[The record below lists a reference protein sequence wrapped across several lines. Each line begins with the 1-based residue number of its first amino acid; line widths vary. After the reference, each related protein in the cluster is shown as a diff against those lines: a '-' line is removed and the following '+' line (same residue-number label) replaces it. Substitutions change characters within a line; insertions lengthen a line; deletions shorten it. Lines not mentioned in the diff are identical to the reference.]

1 MIATHAHDAGETVIG
16 QRIGGGSMPR
26 RIVIVGCGV
35 SGTTAAFH
43 ARKIDRTA
51 KIVLLGDEALPEY
64 SRCGL
69 PYAFSHVVPSLEA
82 LIGYDEAFYEQM
94 NRIDLRLS
102 WKVNRIVVEKQTVE
116 AVRTNDAST
125 ETLQYDAL
133 ILTTG
138 ARPSIV
144 PVPGADLKGVFTIRT
159 MNDIQRLTDHLTE
172 NNAKRVAIIGAGLTG
187 SEMAEA
193 LLQRGVTVIQAE
205 IVPEILPVI
214 LDPDMASIIRTRA
227 EEHGV
232 EYHLNSTLEE
242 IVGRN
247 GKVSGVR
254 ISGEEY
260 GVDAVIVAV
269 RVKPNTE
276 LAKNAGIVL
285 GESGGIKTDERMA
298 TSASSVYAA
307 GDCIETYDRITRRN
321 VFFQLATTAVR
332 QALVA
337 GTNAAG
343 GNAKYPG
350 STGVTTVKL
359 FGLEIASFGPTTT
372 ASEEIGIHPISVRI
386 TGSTRLPYYPGGKEL
401 TVKLLADSEDGR
413 LLGAQLVG
421 EEGATLRANFAS
433 IAGHLGLSVEQF
445 EQIET
450 CYSPPL
456 APVWDPVT
464 IAAQALLRRL
474 QTSRGAKSQK
484 LTTVED

>member
-1 MIATHAHDAGETVIG
+1 
-16 QRIGGGSMPR
+16 MPR
-26 RIVIVGCGV
+26 RIVIIGCGV

-43 ARKIDRTA
+43 ARKTDRTA
-51 KIVLLGDEALPEY
+51 SIVLLGDEKLPEY

-82 LIGYDEAFYEQM
+82 LIGFDEAFYEQI
-94 NRIDLRLS
+94 NRIDLRLG
-102 WKVNRIVVEKQTVE
+102 WKTTRILVERQIVE
-116 AVRTNDAST
+116 AVRPKDGST
-125 ETLQYDAL
+125 ETLEYDTL

-138 ARPSIV
+138 ARPSTV
-144 PVPGADLKGVFTIRT
+144 PVPGADLKGVFTIRI

-172 NNAKRVAIIGAGLTG
+172 NNAKRVAVIGAGLTG

-193 LLQRGVTVIQAE
+193 LLQRDVSVIEAE
-205 IVPEILPVI
+205 IVPEILPVL

-232 EYHLNSTLEE
+232 EYHLNSTLEK

-247 GKVSGVR
+247 GSVSGVS

-260 GVDAVIVAV
+260 PVDAVIIAV

-285 GESGGIKTDERMA
+285 GESGGIKTDDRMA
-298 TSASSVYAA
+298 TSATNVYAA
-307 GDCIETYDRITRRN
+307 GDCIETYDRITRRH

-359 FGLEIASFGPTTT
+359 FGLEVASFGPTTT
-372 ASEEIGIHPISVRI
+372 LSEKLGIHPVSVRVS
-386 TGSTRLPYYPGGKEL
+386 GSTRLPYYPGGKDL
-401 TVKLLADSEDGR
+401 TVKLLADPKDGR

-433 IAGHLGLSVEQF
+433 MAGHLGLSVEEF
-445 EQIET
+445 EEIET

-464 IAAQALLRRL
+464 IAAQALLRKL
-474 QTSRGAKSQK
+474 QTLRKSPPI
-484 LTTVED
+484 TTVEN

>member
-1 MIATHAHDAGETVIG
+1 
-16 QRIGGGSMPR
+16 MPK
-26 RIVIVGCGV
+26 RIVIIGCGV

-43 ARKIDRTA
+43 ARKTDRTA

-94 NRIDLRLS
+94 NRIDLRLG
-102 WKVNRIVVEKQTVE
+102 WKTTRILVEKQTIE
-116 AVRTNDAST
+116 AIGSKDALT
-125 ETLQYDAL
+125 ETLEYDTL

-138 ARPSIV
+138 ARAAVV

-159 MNDIQRLTDHLTE
+159 MNDIQRLTDHLIE
-172 NNAKRVAIIGAGLTG
+172 NNARRVAVIGAGLTG

-193 LLQRGVTVIQAE
+193 LLQRGMTVLEAE
-205 IVPEILPVI
+205 IIPEILPVI

-247 GKVSGVR
+247 GRVSGVR
-254 ISGEEY
+254 ISGEEHA
-260 GVDAVIVAV
+260 VDAVIVAV

-298 TSASSVYAA
+298 TSASNVYAA
-307 GDCIETYDRITRRN
+307 GDCIETYDRITRRH

-359 FGLEIASFGPTTT
+359 FGLEVASFGPTT
-372 ASEEIGIHPISVRI
+372 AISEKLDIHPVSVRV
-386 TGSTRLPYYPGGKEL
+386 TGSTRLPYYPGGKDL
-401 TVKLLADSEDGR
+401 TVKLLADPKDGR

-421 EEGATLRANFAS
+421 EEGATLRANFVS
-433 IAGHLGLSVEQF
+433 LAGHLGLSVEEF
-445 EQIET
+445 ERIET

-464 IAAQALLRRL
+464 IAAQALLRKL
-474 QTSRGAKSQK
+474 QGSQGAKSR
-484 LTTVED
+484 LFATPER

>member
-1 MIATHAHDAGETVIG
+1 
-16 QRIGGGSMPR
+16 MPR

>member
-1 MIATHAHDAGETVIG
+1 
-16 QRIGGGSMPR
+16 MPK
-26 RIVIVGCGV
+26 RIVIIGCGV

-43 ARKIDRTA
+43 ARKTDRTA

-94 NRIDLRLS
+94 NRIDLRLG
-102 WKVNRIVVEKQTVE
+102 WKTTRILVEKQTIE
-116 AVRTNDAST
+116 AIGSKDALT
-125 ETLQYDAL
+125 ETLEYDTL

-138 ARPSIV
+138 ARAAVV

-159 MNDIQRLTDHLTE
+159 MNDIQRLTDHLIE
-172 NNAKRVAIIGAGLTG
+172 NNARRVAVIGAGLTG

-193 LLQRGVTVIQAE
+193 LLQRGMTVLEAE
-205 IVPEILPVI
+205 IIPEILPAI

-247 GKVSGVR
+247 GRVSGVR
-254 ISGEEY
+254 ISGEEHA
-260 GVDAVIVAV
+260 VDAVIVAV
-269 RVKPNTE
+269 RVKPNTD

-298 TSASSVYAA
+298 TSASNVYAA
-307 GDCIETYDRITRRN
+307 GDCIETYDRITHRH

-359 FGLEIASFGPTTT
+359 FGLEVASFGPTT
-372 ASEEIGIHPISVRI
+372 AISEKLDIHPVSVRV
-386 TGSTRLPYYPGGKEL
+386 TGSTRLPYYPGGKDL
-401 TVKLLADSEDGR
+401 TVKLLADPKDGR

-421 EEGATLRANFAS
+421 EEGATLRANFVS
-433 IAGHLGLSVEQF
+433 LAGHLGLSF
-445 EQIET
+445 EEFERIET

-464 IAAQALLRRL
+464 IAAQALLRKL
-474 QTSRGAKSQK
+474 QGSQGAKSR
-484 LTTVED
+484 LFATPES

>member
-1 MIATHAHDAGETVIG
+1 MAEARETVIG
-16 QRIGGGSMPR
+16 QGKRRNSMAR
-26 RIVIVGCGV
+26 RIVIIGCGV

-43 ARKIDRTA
+43 ARKTDRTA
-51 KIVLLGDEALPEY
+51 QIVLLGDEQLPEY

-94 NRIDLRLS
+94 NRIDLRLG
-102 WKVNRIVVEKQTVE
+102 WKTTRIEIEKQRVE
-116 AVRTNDAST
+116 AVKMDGNAAGTFD
-125 ETLQYDAL
+125 YDTL

-138 ARPSIV
+138 AQPSTV
-144 PVPGADLKGVFTIRT
+144 PVSGSDLKGVFTIRT
-159 MNDIQRLTDHLTE
+159 MNDVQRLTNHLTE
-172 NNAKRVAIIGAGLTG
+172 NNAKRVAVIGAGLTG

-193 LLQRGVTVIQAE
+193 LLQQGMEVIQAE

-232 EYHLNSTLEE
+232 EYHLNSSLEE
-242 IVGRN
+242 ISGRN
-247 GKVSGVR
+247 GKVSSVR
-254 ISGEEY
+254 ISGTNY
-260 GVDAVIVAV
+260 PVDAVIIAV

-276 LAKNAGIVL
+276 LAKNAGIIL

-298 TSASSVYAA
+298 TSARNVYAA
-307 GDCIETYDRITRRN
+307 GDCIETYDRITRRY

-343 GNAKYPG
+343 GSARYPG

-359 FGLEIASFGPTTT
+359 FGLEVASFGPTTA
-372 ASEEIGIHPISVRI
+372 ASEKIGLHPISVRT
-386 TGSTRLPYYPGGKEL
+386 TGSTRLPYYPGGKDL
-401 TVKLLADSEDGR
+401 TVKLLADPSDGR
-413 LLGAQLVG
+413 LLGVQLIG
-421 EEGATLRANFAS
+421 EEGATLRANLAS
-433 IAGHLGLSVEQF
+433 MAGHLGMSVEEF

-464 IAAQALLRRL
+464 IAAQALLRKL
-474 QTSRGAKSQK
+474 QTSQAAKSK
-484 LTTVED
+484 RLTTVEN